1 MKINENRIKA
11 IVNEELTKAQVESMI
26 NKRLD
31 SQMSSQDFK
40 KVVKK
45 LTGEVVNELFKILW
59 QKNNFWMNNAT
70 RVWL

>member
-45 LTGEVVNELFKILW
+45 LTAEVVNELFKILW

-70 RVWL
+70 RV